1 MSKANL
7 ATLVVTLGANS
18 AQLVEQLKTTKNSAK
33 EWAGSMKSIASKAG
47 IAFFG
52 AVAAAGAAGT
62 GFIAIVE
69 KQAAQLDAL
78 AKKADKLGL
87 GVGALQKLE
96 YQASLTGISQDT
108 LGTALQRMT
117 RRVAEAADGTGEAR
131 KAIAEL
137 GLDAEKLAGMSPDK
151 QFYAIAEA
159 MKGIPIQGDRIK
171 LAMKIFDSEGVGLV
185 NTFAANLDELG
196 KRFDSLGVSFSSPAL
211 EAVQAYNDAK
221 TDLDTIFT
229 GLQQKVT
236 VGVVPA
242 MEVLVSKTV
251 EFIQEMGGVE
261 NVAQRMTTGALTAI
275 QKIVQGFETL
285 INMINDVKLAFNTIV
300 GTGQIMGSY
309 ISKGVAKAASVAK
322 YTPNGAFLGADEL
335 ERKALMMAEAF
346 DSAAD
351 GTAAARV
358 KMVQDAAEHSARM
371 KELIGSVGKAKEK
384 VIEGFNKQEGGEES
398 EQVTQWRNEIAALQQ
413 QIMNSP
419 GQNVA
424 PVLAEIN
431 ALKDKIVQAND
442 PVVTST
448 DGNTSATE
456 QNTLALNAAA
466 AAMGAKQGSGN
477 SAWDKIFG
485 GPKDG
490 KKQGDQVDQ
499 NFSRAAQEYKRAIEN
514 GATGTA
520 EAAANRMKEIL
531 ESFQKNPF
539 GHSNMTGP
547 RTIGG
552 AWDVSTGRADQYDVA
567 GMQRVMDALLNGQS
581 EKDLGTLTLNMQS
594 DNGTQTARLNGESME
609 LRNLV
614 NYFQRAAHAT
624 PGA

>member
-384 VIEGFNKQEGGEES
+384 VIEGFNKQEGGGES

-485 GPKDG
+485 TPKDG
-490 KKQGDQVDQ
+490 KKQGDQVDR
-499 NFSRAAQEYKRAIEN
+499 NFSRAAQEYQNAIAN
-514 GATGTA
+514 GATGSA
-520 EAAANRMKEIL
+520 EAAAKRMKEIL
-531 ESFQKNPF
+531 ESYQKNPY
-539 GHSNMTGP
+539 GHSAATADINGKW
-547 RTIGG
+547 GF
-552 AWDVSTGRADQYDVA
+552 STGRADEYDVG
-567 GMQRVMDALLNGQS
+567 GMQAVMEKLLKGEAPNMGS
-581 EKDLGTLTLNMQS
+581 ITVNVKKEDGGEVSGTVTGEQAFLQQLANIMS
-594 DNGTQTARLNGESME
+594 NVSTA
-609 LRNLV
+609 V
-614 NYFQRAAHAT
+614 
-624 PGA
+624 